1 MATITPRSTASRSPR
16 TVDFKRSAEREVRPP
31 RAQEGQEAVS
41 TRRMARE
48 PGAAQPTAARAVDP
62 MRAAR
67 ETVAQQ
73 QAVRAALTQQQQP
86 AGELPPGLARRDEF
100 LRSATSASQQSASQ
114 VASQSA
120 AMTVGRP
127 APVTSGGYSPGAVA
141 AGYNPNGGL
150 PASAQPDSL
159 DGGVQKPM
167 LNGQLPMPAPSAQ
180 PYSLDGGMPQPAMN
194 GQPPVP
200 MAGSPQMPVDP
211 SAQPAPTTT
220 VVPTKEEREAI
231 VSNAKA
237 NTTEDQQRQFLA
249 GLGIPEKH
257 LNDTYGDKLSHAFG
271 ETVDALLQPGDHKR
285 SLKIDNQ
292 YDLNVEVDDNLQL
305 KSAEAAQD
313 RDSSFFGK
321 VLDTVAPFAGA
332 VGTLLGPVTGGI
344 STVVGAAIT
353 GIQAVRQKDYLGLLS
368 SVAGGVGGF
377 IGQAGK
383 LGGAI
388 GGLVGSQG
396 AKTLATGANFISKG
410 ADLFKGGLE
419 AYRTG
424 NLGGV
429 IGAVADGAGLVSKT
443 FGEAGGQLTDFANTV
458 ERGAR
463 ITLYGNRAIQSLQL
477 GDYLG
482 AAQNILGAGA
492 LATRPL
498 PGQPQ
503 PALPAGTPATPT
515 FSDRLGQ
522 ASDIVG
528 TVRNA
533 KTAFETGNYTNLVAE
548 GLRLAQQVSG
558 SEYVDRAADVA
569 GPAANLINAING
581 GDLKNIAKSAKEL
594 YGVAAEFEQLNLP
607 ENPLDLAKN
616 VFNRFAA

>member
-16 TVDFKRSAEREVRPP
+16 TVDFKRSAEREVRTP
-31 RAQEGQEAVS
+31 RPQEGQEAVS

-48 PGAAQPTAARAVDP
+48 PGAAQQAASRTVDP

-73 QAVRAALTQQQQP
+73 QAVRTALAQQQQP

-100 LRSATSASQQSASQ
+100 LRSATSASQ
-114 VASQSA
+114 VAPQSA
-120 AMTVGRP
+120 ALTVGRP

-141 AGYNPNGGL
+141 AGYNPNGL
-150 PASAQPDSL
+150 QAS
-159 DGGVQKPM
+159 
-167 LNGQLPMPAPSAQ
+167 SAQ

-200 MAGSPQMPVDP
+200 MAGSTQMPVDP
-211 SAQPAPTTT
+211 SAQPTPTTT

-237 NTTEDQQRQFLA
+237 NTTEDQQRQFLSS
-249 GLGIPEKH
+249 LGIPEKH

-353 GIQAVRQKDYLGLLS
+353 GIQAVRQKDILGLVS

-463 ITLYGNRAIQSLQL
+463 ITLFGNRAIQSLQL

-581 GDLKNIAKSAKEL
+581 GDLKNIAKSAKDL